1 LFKNLS
7 FEIVKGALSKDICKL
22 LAAEFR
28 MSRDLALFLS
38 SQDPQLKSPDSSNPS
53 FPFGDKMIDKS
64 FSWYSPLCFEA
75 LSNTLIK
82 DIVEKVIGETLYPTY
97 SYARIYHN
105 GAELKKHT
113 DRASSEYAVTC
124 CIDVDPNFPKWSF
137 YVEQKD
143 GTVLEII
150 QEPGDVLIYKGNY
163 VPHWRNI
170 YNGQEHINAFMFY
183 VRAAGPRAELKYDTR
198 PLLGMSPQS
207 RILDSEAQLKKFPL
221 TDIQENIN

>member
-1 LFKNLS
+1 MFKNLG

-28 MSRDLALFLS
+28 ISRDLAMFLS
-38 SQDPQLKSPDSSNPS
+38 SQDPNFKSPDSLNPN

-82 DIVEKVIGETLYPTY
+82 DIVEKAIGETLYPTY
-97 SYARIYHN
+97 SYARIYYN
-105 GAELKKHT
+105 GSELKKHT

-124 CIDVDPNFPKWSF
+124 CIDTDLDHPNWSF
-137 YVEQKD
+137 YVEQND

-150 QEPGDVLIYKGNY
+150 QEPGDIVIYNGNHI
-163 VPHWRNI
+163 PHWRNV
-170 YNGQEHINAFMFY
+170 YTGQEHINAFMFY
-183 VRAAGPRAELKYDTR
+183 VRATGPKSELKYDTR

-221 TDIQENIN
+221 TDYTGDQ